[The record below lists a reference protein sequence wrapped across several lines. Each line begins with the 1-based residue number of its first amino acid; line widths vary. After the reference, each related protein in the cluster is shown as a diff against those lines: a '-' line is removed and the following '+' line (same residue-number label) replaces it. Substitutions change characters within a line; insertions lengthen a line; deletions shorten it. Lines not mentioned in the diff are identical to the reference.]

1 MTHLQQ
7 IGVDKSLRGQGK
19 ERPWDT
25 EHAAA
30 AKVEIHAMS
39 QGEAQVAVG
48 GQILNKGGLLLLAET
63 DTA

>member
-7 IGVDKSLRGQGK
+7 IAVDKSLRGQGK
-19 ERPWDT
+19 EGPRDT

-30 AKVEIHAMS
+30 AKTDIHAMS
-39 QGEAQVAVG
+39 QGEAHVTVSY
-48 GQILNKGGLLLLAET
+48 QILNKGGLLLFAET